1 MQHKFHGIFVQLI
14 RRSVF
19 VQALLFLLV
28 AMGALVQPA
37 AASNASLTGIPKYAA
52 VLMDPATGEI
62 LYARNPDEERHPASI
77 TKVMTLFL
85 TFEALEAGDIK
96 LTDRVHFSAHARNQA
111 PSKLGIG
118 KKQTISVSQA
128 IQALATKSANDVAVA
143 LAEHLAGSEKKFTKR
158 MNERARQLGMMNTNF
173 ENASGLPNPRH
184 HSTARDIAILSQAML
199 KQYPQFYSYFQQQQF
214 TWGGRVMPN
223 HNKLLGRSPGVDG
236 IKTGYTAAAGFTLAA
251 SAVRDGKRLI
261 AVVLGAPTSA
271 SRDRNVEALL
281 DAGYGMIADR
291 RQGRVLSV
299 AARVD
304 AGDDLPPAILQQQPQ
319 FEMWRV
325 LAEQGSEDS
334 VTGAGVAQER
344 AGIVRTASQ
353 NGGKLSQSLSGA
365 RTIRVP

>member
-1 MQHKFHGIFVQLI
+1 MQQSRIGNFYQWSRLKA
-14 RRSVF
+14 
-19 VQALLFLLV
+19 AL
-28 AMGALVQPA
+28 ALVVGLLLCAPA
-37 AASNASLTGIPKYAA
+37 AFASNASLMGVPKYAA

-62 LYARNPDEERHPASI
+62 LYARNPDDQRHPASI

-85 TFEALEAGDIK
+85 TFEALESGDIK
-96 LTDRVHFSAHARNQA
+96 LTDRVHFSRHARNQA
-111 PSKLGIG
+111 PSKLGVG
-118 KKQTISVSQA
+118 KNQTISVSQA
-128 IQALATKSANDVAVA
+128 IQALATKSANDVAAA
-143 LAEHLAGSEKKFTKR
+143 LAEHLAGSERAFTQK
-158 MNERARQLGMMNTNF
+158 MNARARELGMTHSNF
-173 ENASGLPNPRH
+173 VNASGLPNSRH
-184 HSTARDIAILSQAML
+184 YSTARDIAILSQAML

-236 IKTGYTAAAGFTLAA
+236 IKTGYTVASGFTLAA

-281 DAGYGMIADR
+281 DAGYGLLAER
-291 RQGRVLSV
+291 RQGRVISV

-304 AGDDLPPAILQQQPQ
+304 AGEDLPPAMAQAQPT

-334 VTGAGVAQER
+334 VTGAGTQEER
-344 AGIVRTASQ
+344 TGIVRTTSQ
-353 NGGKLSQSLSGA
+353 NGGKLSSGISGA
-365 RTIRVP
+365 RTVRVP